1 MGSTRLVERRV
12 SVRSFMANRTS
23 EGLDLYLADL
33 SHTTGY
39 HQESDRA
46 LIKRCLKGDADAW
59 EALLD
64 RYGSLIYSIAWRA
77 NLPPEDVADV
87 FQSVCLVLLQDLEN
101 LRDESKL
108 SSWLTTVTLRQ
119 CYRVRRRQSAPVVS
133 LDQVEEEVA
142 ELPDEQLLPD
152 EVIERMEREH
162 LVRRALSMMQE
173 PCRRLLTYLFYEKEF
188 WSYEEIARELG
199 LSVSTIGPKRGRC
212 LRKLLR
218 ILTELGF

>member
-1 MGSTRLVERRV
+1 MT
-12 SVRSFMANRTS
+12 NRTS
-23 EGLDLYLADL
+23 ESLDVSL
-33 SHTTGY
+33 SDSSRSRQ
-39 HQESDRA
+39 QESDQA
-46 LIKRCLKGDADAW
+46 LIKRCLEGDPGAW

-64 RYGSLIYSIAWRA
+64 RYANLIYSIAWRA

-87 FQSVCLVLLQDLEN
+87 FQSVCLILLQDLES

-119 CYRVRRRQSAPVVS
+119 CYRVRRRPMASVVS
-133 LDQVEEEVA
+133 LDQAQEEVA
-142 ELPDEQLLPD
+142 QLTDDRLLPD
-152 EVIERMEREH
+152 EVLEQIEREH
-162 LVRRALSMMQE
+162 LVRQALSRMQE

-212 LRKLLR
+212 LKKLLR

>member
-1 MGSTRLVERRV
+1 M
-12 SVRSFMANRTS
+12 RSFMTNRMGES
-23 EGLDLYLADL
+23 VDVYLGRS
-33 SHTTGY
+33 SHPTGY
-39 HQESDRA
+39 HQQSDRT
-46 LIKRCLKGDADAW
+46 LIKLCLEGDADAW

-77 NLPPEDVADV
+77 NLSPEDVADV
-87 FQSVCLVLLQDLEN
+87 FQSVCLILLQDLEN

-142 ELPDEQLLPD
+142 QLADERLLPD
-152 EVIERMEREH
+152 EIIEQIEQEH
-162 LVRRALSMMQE
+162 LVRRALTLMEE

-188 WSYEEIARELG
+188 WSYEEIARDLG

-212 LRKLLR
+212 LKKLLR
-218 ILTELGF
+218 ILRELGF